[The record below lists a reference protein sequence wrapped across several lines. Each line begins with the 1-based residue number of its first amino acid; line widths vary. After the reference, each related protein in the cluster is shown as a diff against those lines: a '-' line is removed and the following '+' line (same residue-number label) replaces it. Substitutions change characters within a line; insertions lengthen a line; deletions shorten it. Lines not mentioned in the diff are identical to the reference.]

1 VDAGG
6 YTAFVRWFGKSS
18 DSGVGG
24 GAARNLPAAWPRV
37 NRPSPPACEA
47 SVPGTG
53 PPPALV
59 IERVVLLGYM
69 TSGKSTVG
77 QALARRLEW
86 DFLDFDVEIE
96 HRAGATVREVIA
108 ERGEEA
114 FREMEAALTEEVA
127 ELPGVVLAP
136 GGGWITRP
144 ERLDRLGA
152 RTLSV
157 WLRVSVE
164 ETVRRLNADGIDRP
178 FRGHPDPR
186 ALIAAMIAE
195 REPLYRLADVSVP
208 AEGRSPEGVAFEIE
222 TIVRTRREVL
232 LPFTPGEDLPPGGIG
247 GEMG

>member
-1 VDAGG
+1 
-6 YTAFVRWFGKSS
+6 
-18 DSGVGG
+18 
-24 GAARNLPAAWPRV
+24 
-37 NRPSPPACEA
+37 
-47 SVPGTG
+47 VPELGL
-53 PPPALV
+53 PPALV

-86 DFLDFDVEIE
+86 QFLDFDVEIE
-96 HRAGATVREVIA
+96 HRAGATVKEII
-108 ERGEEA
+108 ETRGEET

-127 ELPGVVLAP
+127 ERPGLVLAP

-144 ERLDRLGA
+144 ELLDRLGS

-157 WLRVSVE
+157 WLRVSVD
-164 ETVRRLNADGIDRP
+164 ETVRRLNADSIDRP

-186 ALIAAMIAE
+186 GLIAEMLTA

-208 AEGRSPEGVAFEIE
+208 AEGRSPESVAFEIE

-232 LPFTPGEDLPPGGIG
+232 LPFTPGEDAAPAGAVSG
-247 GEMG
+247 

>member
-1 VDAGG
+1 MPELG
-6 YTAFVRWFGKSS
+6 
-18 DSGVGG
+18 
-24 GAARNLPAAWPRV
+24 L
-37 NRPSPPACEA
+37 
-47 SVPGTG
+47 
-53 PPPALV
+53 PPALV

-86 DFLDFDVEIE
+86 EFLDFDVEIE
-96 HRAGATVREVIA
+96 RRAGATVKEVIA
-108 ERGEEA
+108 AHGEAA
-114 FREMEAALTEEVA
+114 FREMEAALTDEVA
-127 ELPGVVLAP
+127 ERPGLVLAP

-144 ERLDRLGA
+144 EQLDRLGA

-157 WLRVSVE
+157 WLRVSVD
-164 ETVRRLNADGIDRP
+164 ETVRRLNADRIDRP

-186 ALIAAMIAE
+186 AMIGQMLAE

-232 LPFTPGEDLPPGGIG
+232 LPFTPGEDVVPDAAVEELVQD
-247 GEMG
+247 

>member
-1 VDAGG
+1 MPELG
-6 YTAFVRWFGKSS
+6 
-18 DSGVGG
+18 
-24 GAARNLPAAWPRV
+24 L
-37 NRPSPPACEA
+37 
-47 SVPGTG
+47 
-53 PPPALV
+53 PPALV

-77 QALARRLEW
+77 KALARRLEW
-86 DFLDFDVEIE
+86 EFLDFDVEIE
-96 HRAGATVREVIA
+96 RRAGATVKEVIA
-108 ERGEEA
+108 AHGEGA

-127 ELPGVVLAP
+127 ERPGLVLAP

-144 ERLDRLGA
+144 EQLDRLGR

-157 WLRVSVE
+157 WLRVSLD
-164 ETVRRLNADGIDRP
+164 ETVRRLNADTIARP

-186 ALIAAMIAE
+186 RAIAGMLAE

-232 LPFTPGEDLPPGGIG
+232 LPFTLGEDAVSDAAVDELVRD
-247 GEMG
+247 